1 MNVTLEL
8 MLTAAD
14 AALRAGDF
22 ARANVIL
29 DSVGH
34 ILDNGGTIIDPMAT
48 SYLNIV
54 RAAAEYDYELHMVEL
69 QGNTARAMATQAPN
83 IRLTSLVMELRGTSW
98 VILSH

>member
-34 ILDNGGTIIDPMAT
+34 ILDNGGSVIDPMAT

-54 RAAAEYDYELHMVEL
+54 RAAAEAALRPR
-69 QGNTARAMATQAPN
+69 ARQVHVPLRVRHEQPDAEKEPDRADP
-83 IRLTSLVMELRGTSW
+83 RLPPGFSPR
-98 VILSH
+98 